1 MKIYTRTGDDGGTG
15 LYGGDRIAKTSARI
29 QAIGDVDELNALIG
43 VCRAAGPTTLD
54 ERLVEIQCRLFDL
67 GAELA
72 CPPGGKFDV
81 QSISERHI
89 GALERSIDEQTEKLP
104 PLKAFIL
111 PGGSPGAASLHHAR
125 AVCRRAE
132 RSVLLLAE
140 DAPVREEIRR
150 FLNRLSD
157 WLFTAART
165 VNAECHVMDVTW
177 HASEEPSSD
186 S

>member
-1 MKIYTRTGDDGGTG
+1 MRIYTKTGDDGTTG
-15 LYGGDRIAKTSARI
+15 LYGGDRIPKTSSRI
-29 QAIGDVDELNALIG
+29 EAIGEVDELNTVLGLARAEAGAPDLI
-43 VCRAAGPTTLD
+43 D
-54 ERLVEIQCRLFDL
+54 KIQHWLFDL

-81 QSISERHI
+81 RYIGGTQI
-89 GALERSIDEQTEKLP
+89 GALERSIDEMTAALP

-111 PGGSPGAASLHHAR
+111 PGGSPSAAALHYAR

-132 RSVLLLAE
+132 RAVLRLGE
-140 DAPVREEIRR
+140 SEPVRAEAVQ

-165 VNAECHVMDVTW
+165 ANVQCHVMDITW
-177 HASEEPSSD
+177 HPMEEV
-186 S
+186 